1 VDSLPFTVFDGIVLV
16 VLLLSALLAFARGFV
31 NEVLAVAAW
40 LGAAA
45 IVVATY
51 PYVQP
56 IARQYI
62 EVPVIADVAAAASVF
77 LVSVIVL
84 SLISRALTSR
94 IRLSA
99 LSGLDRSL
107 GFVFGLA
114 RGAVIVCVA
123 YLGISWLVP
132 ASEQPAW
139 MTDAKSRPLV
149 ARGAEWLVSLLPE
162 KQTDDALNRMLK
174 TRDSSKTLETERLVR
189 DMMEPKPKSPDAGA
203 GDAHNGYQPAE
214 RRELERLLDSER

>member
-1 VDSLPFTVFDGIVLV
+1 MDSLPFTAFDGIVLV

-31 NEVLAVAAW
+31 TEVLSVAAW
-40 LGAAA
+40 IGAAA
-45 IVVATY
+45 IVVAAY
-51 PYVQP
+51 PHVQP

-84 SLISRALTSR
+84 SLISSAVSKR
-94 IRLSA
+94 IRVSR

-107 GFVFGLA
+107 GFLFGLA
-114 RGAVIVCVA
+114 RGALIVCVA

-132 ASEQPAW
+132 ATEQPDW
-139 MTDAKSRPLV
+139 MRDGKSRPLV
-149 ARGAEWLVSLLPE
+149 ASGAEWLVSLLPE
-162 KQTDDALNRMLK
+162 KQTDDALNRMLN
-174 TRDSSKTLETERLVR
+174 TRGGSKVLETERLVR
-189 DMMEPKPKSPDAGA
+189 DMMEPKLKNPNAAA
-203 GDAHNGYQPAE
+203 GDAMNGYQPGE